1 MKEIRTETIIEAPPQ
16 KVWNVLIDFG
26 DDPRWNSMIKAV
38 SGNKQAG
45 ALFTVPVQPPG
56 EKETTY
62 TFQLLAYKENEE
74 FRWKEKLWIK
84 GVFDI
89 EHYFLFSDRGDH
101 TTTFTHGKKFS
112 GFLVRILGK
121 ALEKTRVS
129 FEQVNQTIKAQSE
142 SSKPV
147 TDI

>member
-1 MKEIRTETIIEAPPQ
+1 MKEIHTETIIEAPSQ
-16 KVWNVLIDFG
+16 KVWNVFINFR
-26 DDPRWNSMIKAV
+26 DDPQWNSIIKAV
-38 SGNKQAG
+38 SGNKQVG

-84 GVFDI
+84 GLFDI

-121 ALEKTRVS
+121 ALEKTRAS

-142 SSKPV
+142 NSEPV
-147 TDI
+147 PDT